1 MTSGSRKIEATRSAP
16 LTRRSILAL
25 AAAAAAPARAAEGD
39 VLRMAFNVP
48 IGTLDPAKF
57 RVGGL
62 ENNYVCYVFNRLTT
76 NDARLAVQ
84 PDLATRWEASADLKS
99 WTFQLREGVRFH
111 DGKPLDAEDVVYT
124 YRRLG
129 DAATGSPLRA
139 QLGFVQGVEAAGPLT
154 VRFTLS
160 IPYADMP
167 ALVGRYEAAII
178 AKGGADGLAS
188 HPVGTGPFRFVSYQ
202 PGDQMILERNTDYF
216 EPGVPK
222 VGRVVIRIMPEFTT
236 AVAALQNGEIDVVFD
251 LPPEQVEKL
260 KRSRSARVEEATGGF
275 WLGFVMNAGMKPF
288 DDPRVRE
295 AFIKIIDKPS
305 FTDIATFGEGL
316 ATVTP
321 IPPTSPVY
329 RNDIPLTS
337 DIAGAKAL
345 LAQAGY
351 GGGTAIELIVP
362 GNSPPMERLGVA
374 FRDAAKQAGV
384 SVSLRV
390 VPQDKFIGELE
401 GKVPFNVDQFLGAVT
416 PDLAVWD
423 FYNSR
428 GAWNGSLWHYRNE
441 EVDQVLDEARATVH
455 PAEQKRL
462 YGRFQEIV
470 AKDGPGSV
478 VFIQPLA
485 CGVGAR
491 VKDFRV
497 VPLQL
502 ADISRATLSA

>member
-1 MTSGSRKIEATRSAP
+1 MTAEAHPDPS
-16 LTRRSILAL
+16 LTRREVLAL
-25 AAAAAAPARAAEGD
+25 AAAAALPGAEAGAAETD

-76 NDARLAVQ
+76 NDAQLRVQ
-84 PDLATRWEASADLKS
+84 PDLATRWEPSDDLKT
-99 WTFQLREGVRFH
+99 WTFHLREGVRFH
-111 DGKPLDAEDVVYT
+111 DGKVLDADDVVYT
-124 YRRLG
+124 YARLA

-139 QLGFVQGVEAAGPLT
+139 QLGFVTRVEAVDALT
-154 VRFTLS
+154 VRFTLA

-167 ALVGRYEAAII
+167 ALVGRYEAAIV
-178 AKGGADGLAS
+178 AKGGADSLTS
-188 HPVGTGPFRFVSYQ
+188 QPSGTGPFRFVSYQ
-202 PGDQMILERNTDYF
+202 PGDQMILERNQNYF

-236 AVAALQNGEIDVVFD
+236 AVAALQGGEIDVVFD
-251 LPPEQVEKL
+251 LPPEQVERL
-260 KRSRSARVEEATGGF
+260 KRSKSVRVEEATGGF

-295 AFIKIIDKPS
+295 AFIKIVDKPS
-305 FTDIATFGEGL
+305 FTDIATFGEGMP
-316 ATVTP
+316 TVTP

-329 RNDIPLTS
+329 RADLPLTADIPGS
-337 DIAGAKAL
+337 KAL

-351 GGGTAIELIVP
+351 GAGLSVELIVP

-384 SVSLRV
+384 NVSLRV

-416 PDLAVWD
+416 PDLTVWD
-423 FYNSR
+423 FYNSQ
-428 GAWNGSLWHYRNE
+428 GAWNDMLWHYRNA
-441 EVDQVLDEARATVH
+441 EVDQVLDAARATTDA
-455 PAEQKRL
+455 AEQKRL

-497 VPLQL
+497 TPLQL
-502 ADISRATLSA
+502 ADISRATVVA